1 MTETKSRSV
10 QGKWNETLWNQFPKH
25 LMEPKIEIPYTIVE
39 PKPDRPIRDKKVR
52 PHRYTSIIRKKY
64 ATEDEHK

>member
-1 MTETKSRSV
+1 
-10 QGKWNETLWNQFPKH
+10 
-25 LMEPKIEIPYTIVE
+25 MEPKIEIPYTIVD

-64 ATEDEHK
+64 ATEDEHKWGATVDFFHCLNI